1 MNELFAYF
9 HSLRIELSY
18 TTFMKRSHLCRSC
31 KCSST
36 YTTDISFYFFTI
48 DMYIYLSYTF
58 QIEICFTALQ
68 VFYIL
73 NSATLL

>member
-48 DMYIYLSYTF
+48 DMYISNRNLLYGIAGLLYL
-58 QIEICFTALQ
+58 
-68 VFYIL
+68 IL
-73 NSATLL
+73 RLR